1 MPELGHFALY
11 LPILVPLGTAVAAA
25 FLGRLPRTRR
35 AISIAGSALLL
46 VCGLWLVVQ
55 VRQEGVIASNTGSW
69 AAPFGIVLVADLLS
83 ALLVVVAG
91 GIGLAV
97 TTFAVVGIDALRER
111 GGFHSLVHILLMG
124 VCGAFLTGDLFNLYV
139 WFEVMLVSSFILMSL
154 GGTRRQMSASIHYVT
169 LNLLASAL
177 FLAGTG
183 ILYGMVGSLN
193 MADVSL
199 RMRELDGTPYPY
211 ILLAFFLVSFGIK
224 AAAFPLFFWLPASY
238 HTPPVAITTLFSA
251 LLTKVGVYAIIRV
264 TTLVF
269 AAQADTVRPILLAVA
284 GLTMVTGV
292 LGAIAQGE
300 MRRLLA
306 FHIVSQI
313 GYLLMGA
320 GLGSPLALA
329 ATVFFFVHVIAA
341 KSALFMVTGI
351 VQSLRRTSELAD
363 LGGLARSSPLLAG
376 MFLVPALS
384 LAGLPPLSGFWAKFA
399 MVKAGL
405 DAGSFP
411 VVIAALAVSLLT
423 LYSMTKIW
431 TEAFWK
437 PAPGG
442 PVQDVLG
449 KPRAAL
455 VVPAI
460 ALGAVAVLM
469 GVAAEPFFALS
480 LRAAEQL
487 LDPAGYVSVVLGP

>member
-1 MPELGHFALY
+1 MPDAGRIDLY
-11 LPILVPLGTAVAAA
+11 LPILIPLATAVAVG

-35 AISIAGSALLL
+35 VISIAGSAILLAS
-46 VCGLWLVVQ
+46 GIWLVMH
-55 VRQEGVIASNTGSW
+55 VRQEGVIASHAGSW
-69 AAPFGIVLVADLLS
+69 PAPFGIALVADLLS
-83 ALLVVVAG
+83 AVLVLAAG

-97 TTFAVVGIDALRER
+97 TTFSVVGIDALRER

-139 WFEVMLVSSFILMSL
+139 WFEVMLVSSFILMAL
-154 GGTRRQMSASIHYVT
+154 GGTRSQMAASIHYVT

-193 MADVSL
+193 MADVSV
-199 RMRELDGTPYPY
+199 RMRDLAGTPYPY
-211 ILLAFFLVSFGIK
+211 ILLALFLVSFGIK

-238 HTPPVAITTLFSA
+238 HTPPIAVTTLFSA

-269 AAQADTVRPILLAVA
+269 AAQAETVRPILLAVA

-313 GYLLMGA
+313 GYLLMGV
-320 GLGSPLALA
+320 GLGTPLALA

-351 VQSLRRTSELAD
+351 VRSLRRTSELAE

-376 MFLVPALS
+376 LFLLPALS
-384 LAGLPPLSGFWAKFA
+384 LAGLPPLSGFWAKVA
-399 MVKAGL
+399 LVKAGL
-405 DAGSFP
+405 DAGNFAI
-411 VVIAALAVSLLT
+411 VAAALVVSVLT
-423 LYSMTKIW
+423 LFSMTKIW
-431 TEAFWK
+431 AEAFWK

-442 PVQDVLG
+442 AAPETLG
-449 KPRAAL
+449 APRAAL
-455 VVPAI
+455 VVPAL
-460 ALGAVAVLM
+460 ALGAVTLVL
-469 GVAAEPFFALS
+469 GVVAEPFFALS

-487 LDPAGYVSVVLGP
+487 LDQAGYISVVLKP